1 MGQEL
6 FKSIHPL
13 DIKVKFRNVKKFDF
27 KNMESETYKT
37 LSVLG
42 SNDRRVRNMFTFSGL
57 NIDLPFIKL
66 KIDILNKKE
75 CTFVSYG
82 EQKIERILLD
92 ESQTFITMDDIK
104 NNHNPVYEDDKN
116 PTGYCDYTECRFRS
130 IWLLQDTL
138 IDGEGINTI
147 SLDSFIDYVIDHKD
161 YIETNIE
168 EICIQSDDG
177 KEYGE
182 SILEFYRILYL
193 NNEDKWEMVDDRRNL
208 GINKPLHLRVSA
220 EFKHTQI

>member
-13 DIKVKFRNVKKFDF
+13 DIKVKFRDVKKFDF

-66 KIDILNKKE
+66 KIDIINKDK

-82 EQKIERILLD
+82 EKNIERILLD
-92 ESQTFITMDDIK
+92 ESQTFITTDDIK
-104 NNHNPVYEDDKN
+104 NNHNPIYEDDRN

-138 IDGEGINTI
+138 IDGAGINTI
-147 SLDSFIDYVIDHKD
+147 SLDSFIDYVINYKD
-161 YIETNIE
+161 YTETNIE

-182 SILEFYRILYL
+182 SILEFYRVLYL
-193 NNEDKWEMVDDRRNL
+193 NNDKWEMCQSHKNL
-208 GINKPLHLRVSA
+208 GINKPLHLRVRA
-220 EFKHTQI
+220 EFKHTQV